1 MKRQRSRRA
10 QRDASKAREEVSS
23 EEEVRRL
30 IVELRILEGTVETL
44 QSRMSFLNAAFAELN
59 VANSTLEGIEEEET
73 EAPLFVPIGGGSY
86 VKARLGE
93 VDKVVYGVGAGVA
106 IEKSLKEAKEGI
118 ANRISELEKS
128 IRSVE
133 QQHVQVLRRIQE
145 DQARLQDLTSELR
158 RRERR

>member
-1 MKRQRSRRA
+1 MKRQRSRRVQSA
-10 QRDASKAREEVSS
+10 APKAGEEISG

-44 QSRMSFLNAAFAELN
+44 QSRMNFLSAAFAELN
-59 VANSTLEGIEEEET
+59 VANSTLEGLEEEEA

-86 VKARLGE
+86 VKARLGD
-93 VDKVVYGVGAGVA
+93 VDTVVYGVGAGVA

-118 ANRISELEKS
+118 ASRISELEKS
-128 IRSVE
+128 IRSVD
-133 QQHVQVLRRIQE
+133 QQHAQVFRRIQE
-145 DQARLQDLTSELR
+145 DQARLQDLTAEAR

>member
-1 MKRQRSRRA
+1 MKRQRSRRF
-10 QRDASKAREEVSS
+10 QGDTSGASGEVSS

-44 QSRMSFLNAAFAELN
+44 QSRMNFLSAAFTELN
-59 VANSTLEGIEEEET
+59 VANRTLEGLEEEAM

-106 IEKSLKEAKEGI
+106 IEKSLKDAKEGI

-133 QQHVQVLRRIQE
+133 QQHAQVFRRIQE
-145 DQARLQDLTSELR
+145 DQARLQDLTAEAR